1 MTATFLTSEL
11 SHLISESKRKN
22 NDIRTTAEK
31 SLQDLKALSI
41 TSEKQLAADLSRKP
55 SFIEPFLLACSTHS
69 TKYAVSGVTCL
80 QKLIIARGLPKGR
93 LQDAVQALDSCA
105 DLGLEVQFKI
115 LQALPSLVQNYA
127 DDLYGDLLGSTLQV
141 CASLQATKVRTVSGV
156 AAATLQQLLASVF
169 EKVNEED
176 ATNDAESPTTEV
188 PSEDGPVAV
197 RPVALDA
204 YRILRDLALAA
215 DDRPTKFVNFTALSR
230 GAILDLIASL
240 IRANPGLIEKHVQ
253 LGSVVRSN
261 VLPFAVQ
268 VLSERQS
275 FAPTVRCVRLLD
287 MILRRHFSMFSGE
300 CEIMLGLITHE
311 LDTDGAE
318 PWRRC
323 LYMEIL
329 SNFFADAE
337 LLVTAYIK
345 FDFATNGKT
354 IAQDILNLFVRMST
368 EKPAVIGLGS
378 QSTIPSDPTASSDSG
393 SQQAAMEAAGGVV
406 GLISSALGVVETAP
420 TGIGINWSI
429 PRSPCMDQLD
439 KTEGP
444 VLPES
449 YVYSLLLECVNS
461 LSDTLARTILPLT
474 AHHDRDNVTAAG
486 AVSANG
492 TRPSKRLGRSQS
504 YRKRTV
510 PRNPLSSEVDVS
522 QTARALAHLIDHA
535 WPAFLAT
542 CSTFLNAALDDHY
555 YRNLIKAYQR
565 FAQVAGLLRLTTS
578 RDALITTLGKA
589 AVPPQVLNS
598 ATSASI
604 RSPTVES
611 PRVFSNPKS
620 LLSVD
625 SLISGTSS
633 ISGDRERRSST
644 NPTRPTLTTRNL
656 LCLRAL
662 LNLAIALGPTL
673 GSTFVVVVDVLKQ
686 ADIVLSVTSP
696 EQLSRTGQSNNS
708 TESATAVQ
716 IFSAEVAA
724 VESAASRLLE
734 STADYP
740 NEAFL
745 GVMIIFCRLLEGRKS
760 SPIASPYLEPSS
772 PPETPISPSLPRR
785 TFSGLPGLSAV
796 AEMQLRDYQFVIPKL
811 GTLAALNIPRFIS
824 GSVEETGWMQLI
836 DVLCGVV
843 VTNDSPSSAR
853 RAAVDVLCRL
863 ISECIAE
870 VASDEAEAR
879 GVIQRR
885 SLTVLLQIAE
895 GIYIENGELTNTDVD
910 VHLHVLA
917 TLKDVVDRSGETLTA
932 GWEQVLG
939 VIRTTFENDIAP
951 AHTQDGDNALTPWD
965 LVSTELVSARLG
977 QPAFDVLR
985 CVCSDLL
992 GTLPLACGSSVVE
1005 LLYRFM
1011 LQPGDLNLS
1020 LATLSNVWPLS
1031 DILRVGSLSD
1041 DLERFGTPSGVVDPI
1056 ELRTQAILRDSR
1068 SAQWFLLLLR
1078 LREVVHR
1085 GQLEVRKAALQT
1097 LSSIC
1102 QRCTSELS
1110 PRAFAV
1116 VLQEIFVAML
1126 ADGIVPHGSKTTVDS
1141 DKADVE
1147 IFGAIVNN
1155 TFTLMSQNVQTVQ
1168 RIPDLAAVWREI
1180 AHLLDVALKRGTY
1193 AVHKVIDQ
1201 NLSMLLSSIQPGNNA
1216 WDPVLEAAFAIW
1228 ADRTT
1233 ESALLDTRHQ
1243 DQQPAFVAYADLAAQ
1258 LSRLLGK
1265 ALTIEQCKA
1274 IMGKLYLC
1282 LESSHASYYKADTHA
1297 MSPLQGKV
1305 IDALREL
1312 LSMRSEVRPDI
1323 LRICSDL
1330 LLLHHRSMA
1339 SDQQARKPSFL
1350 ALTGEVIPWLQQMIV
1365 DDLQT
1370 TTSTH
1375 PDACITAIT
1384 ALADIIVA
1392 KYAFTLQYK
1401 DLMLWQTASSSALVL
1416 AEPMIKYADAPG
1428 TNTGDTTA
1436 LWQQYLRIID
1446 GVVGANAL
1454 AQFDDRDRIYDDEEA
1469 DIATFNALQQV
1480 LTPKLSN
1487 PKLPD
1492 TFREQYAKSLF
1503 DASIIH
1509 ATERGELPAPGESP
1523 LSGIANIRRGR
1534 ADEVPYALRERMS
1547 YVCFNQLIRLSS
1559 PSDSASANH
1568 EKLAQ
1573 ATAPWLILRLAISI
1587 RAYIADQPLRGSW
1600 PQPLSE
1606 LEELLFCFEQIGK
1619 LELHPEAIQQSKTSG
1634 GKAHLPYL
1642 YPLLVKAL
1650 RVSGGEWYGAAE
1662 VREPLQ
1668 KLLEELDVYG

>member
-22 NDIRTTAEK
+22 NDIRIAAEK
-31 SLQDLKALSI
+31 SLQDLKALSV

-127 DDLYGDLLGSTLQV
+127 GDLHGDLLGSTLQV
-141 CASLQATKVRTVSGV
+141 CASLQANKVHTVSGV

-169 EKVNEED
+169 EKVVEED
-176 ATNDAESPTTEV
+176 STNDAKLPTTEV
-188 PSEDGPVAV
+188 PSEDGPVSV

-204 YRILRDLALAA
+204 YRILRDLILAA
-215 DDRPTKFVNFTALSR
+215 EDRLTKFVNFTALSR
-230 GAILDLIASL
+230 EAILDLIVSL
-240 IRANPGLIEKHVQ
+240 ISANPGLIEKHIE

-268 VLSERQS
+268 VLSERQG

-300 CEIMLGLITHE
+300 CETMLGLITNE
-311 LDTDGAE
+311 LDADGTE

-323 LYMEIL
+323 LYMETL
-329 SNFFADAE
+329 SHLFADAE
-337 LLVTAYIK
+337 QLVTAYVK

-354 IAQDILNLFVRMST
+354 IVQDILTTFVRMST
-368 EKPAVIGLGS
+368 EKPAIIGLGS
-378 QSTIPSDPTASSDSG
+378 QSTIPSDPTASSDSD

-420 TGIGINWSI
+420 TGIGVNWSI
-429 PRSPCMDQLD
+429 PRSQCMDQLD

-444 VLPES
+444 VVPES
-449 YVYSLLLECVNS
+449 YVYSLLLDCISS
-461 LSDTLARTILPLT
+461 LSDALARVVLPLT
-474 AHHDRDNVTAAG
+474 AHHDRDSVPRADGESQNG
-486 AVSANG
+486 A
-492 TRPSKRLGRSQS
+492 RPSKRLGRSQS

-510 PRNPLSSEVDVS
+510 PRNPLSSEEDVAYK
-522 QTARALAHLIDHA
+522 ARALAHLIERA

-565 FAQVAGLLRLTTS
+565 FAQIAGLLRLTTS

-598 ATSASI
+598 ATSTNI

-611 PRVFSNPKS
+611 QRVFSNPKS
-620 LLSVD
+620 LLSVE

-633 ISGDRERRSST
+633 ISGDRERRPPT
-644 NPTRPTLTTRNL
+644 NPTRQTLTTRNL

-662 LNLAIALGPTL
+662 LNLTIALGPTL
-673 GSTFVVVVDVLKQ
+673 GSTFAVVVDVLKQ

-696 EQLSRTGQSNNS
+696 EQLSRTGQSINS

-724 VESAASRLLE
+724 VKSAASRLLE

-760 SPIASPYLEPSS
+760 SPIASPHLKPSS
-772 PPETPISPSLPRR
+772 PPETPMSPSLPRR

-843 VTNDSPSSAR
+843 VTERQSFD
-853 RAAVDVLCRL
+853 
-863 ISECIAE
+863 ECIAE

-885 SLTVLLQIAE
+885 SLTVLLRIAE
-895 GIYIENGELTNTDVD
+895 GIYIEDGELTNTDVD

-939 VIRTTFENDIAP
+939 VIRTIFENDIAP

-1031 DILRVGSLSD
+1031 DTLRVGSLSD
-1041 DLERFGTPSGVVDPI
+1041 DLERFGTTSGVVDPI
-1056 ELRTQAILRDSR
+1056 ELRMQAILRDSR

-1078 LREVVHR
+1078 LREVVYR

-1102 QRCTSELS
+1102 QRCTPDLS

-1116 VLQEIFVAML
+1116 VLQEIFAAML
-1126 ADGIVPHGSKTTVDS
+1126 ADEIVPHGSKTTIDS
-1141 DKADVE
+1141 GKVDVE

-1155 TFTLMSQNVQTVQ
+1155 TFILISQNVQTVQ

-1201 NLSMLLSSIQPGNNA
+1201 NLSMLLSSIQSGNNA
-1216 WDPVLEAAFAIW
+1216 WDPVLESAFATW

-1305 IDALREL
+1305 IDVLREL

-1339 SDQQARKPSFL
+1339 SDQQAKKPSFL

-1503 DASIIH
+1503 DASMIH
-1509 ATERGELPAPGESP
+1509 ATEHGELPAPGESP

-1547 YVCFNQLIRLSS
+1547 YVCFNQLIRLGS
-1559 PSDSASANH
+1559 PSDSASTNH

-1619 LELHPEAIQQSKTSG
+1619 LELHPQAIQQSKTSG

>member
-22 NDIRTTAEK
+22 NDIRTAAEK
-31 SLQDLKALSI
+31 SLQDLKALSV
-41 TSEKQLAADLSRKP
+41 TSEKQLAADLSRKS

-80 QKLIIARGLPKGR
+80 QKLIVGRGLPK
-93 LQDAVQALDSCA
+93 
-105 DLGLEVQFKI
+105 GLEVQFKI

-127 DDLYGDLLGSTLQV
+127 DDLHGDLLGSTLQV
-141 CASLQATKVRTVSGV
+141 CASLQATKVHTVSGV

-169 EKVNEED
+169 EKVVEED
-176 ATNDAESPTTEV
+176 SISDAQLPTTEV

-204 YRILRDLALAA
+204 YRILRDLILAA
-215 DDRPTKFVNFTALSR
+215 EDRPTKFVNFTALSR
-230 GAILDLIASL
+230 EAILDLIVSL
-240 IRANPGLIEKHVQ
+240 ISANPGLIEKHIE

-268 VLSERQS
+268 VLSERQG

-329 SNFFADAE
+329 SHLFADAE
-337 LLVTAYIK
+337 LLVAAYVK
-345 FDFATNGKT
+345 FDFAANGKT
-354 IAQDILNLFVRMST
+354 IVQDILTTFVRMST
-368 EKPAVIGLGS
+368 EKPTVIGLGS
-378 QSTIPSDPTASSDSG
+378 QSTIPSDPLGSNDSD

-406 GLISSALGVVETAP
+406 GLISSALGVVESAP
-420 TGIGINWSI
+420 TGIGVNWSI

-449 YVYSLLLECVNS
+449 YIYGLLLECVNS
-461 LSDTLARTILPLT
+461 LSDALARVVLPLT
-474 AHHDRDNVTAAG
+474 AHHDRESVSTAG

-492 TRPSKRLGRSQS
+492 SRPSKRPGRSQS

-510 PRNPLSSEVDVS
+510 PRNPLSSELDVS
-522 QTARALAHLIDHA
+522 HTARALAHLIEHA

-542 CSTFLNAALDDHY
+542 CSTFLNAALDDYY

-598 ATSASI
+598 ATSATI

-611 PRVFSNPKS
+611 PRVLSNPKS
-620 LLSVD
+620 LLSVE

-673 GSTFVVVVDVLKQ
+673 GSTFAVVVDVLKQ
-686 ADIVLSVTSP
+686 ADIVLSITSP

-760 SPIASPYLEPSS
+760 SPIASPHLQPIS
-772 PPETPISPSLPRR
+772 PPETPMSPSLPRR

-853 RAAVDVLCRL
+853 KAAVDVLSRL
-863 ISECIAE
+863 VSECIAE
-870 VASDEAEAR
+870 VASDNVEIR
-879 GVIQRR
+879 GAIQRR
-885 SLTVLLQIAE
+885 SLAVLLRIAE
-895 GIYIENGELTNTDVD
+895 GIYIEDGELTGTDID

-917 TLKDVVDRSGETLTA
+917 TSKQIVDRCGDTLIA
-932 GWEQVLG
+932 GWEQVFA
-939 VIRTTFENDIAP
+939 VIRAAFENDITPGYKNEGETAP
-951 AHTQDGDNALTPWD
+951 TPWH
-965 LVSTELVSARLG
+965 LVSTELVSSRLG

-985 CVCSDLL
+985 SICSDLL
-992 GTLPLACGSSVVE
+992 GTLPTACGWSVVE
-1005 LLYRFM
+1005 LVYRFM
-1011 LQPGDLNLS
+1011 LQVRDLNLS

-1031 DILRVGSLSD
+1031 DALSVASLSD
-1041 DLERFGTPSGVVDPI
+1041 DLQHFGATAGAADSI
-1056 ELRTQAILRDSR
+1056 EISIRPLLQDSR
-1068 SAQWFLLLLR
+1068 SAQWLLLLLR
-1078 LREVVHR
+1078 MRDVVHR
-1085 GQLEVRKAALQT
+1085 GQLEVRKAALST

-1102 QRCTSELS
+1102 QRCSPELT
-1110 PRAFAV
+1110 PEAFAV
-1116 VLQEIFVAML
+1116 LLQHVFVGML
-1126 ADGIVPHGSKTTVDS
+1126 ADQINTGDGKIVIDLDNAGIEV
-1141 DKADVE
+1141 
-1147 IFGAIVNN
+1147 FGAVMDS
-1155 TFTLMSQNVQTVQ
+1155 TFSLMSQNLQTME
-1168 RIPDLAAVWREI
+1168 RIPELIAVWREI
-1180 AHLLDVALKRGTY
+1180 AHLLDAALKHHNY
-1193 AVHKVIDQ
+1193 IVHKAIYG
-1201 NLSMLLSSIQPGNNA
+1201 NLGTLLSGIQSANNA
-1216 WDPVLEAAFAIW
+1216 WKPVLESAFAIW
-1228 ADRTT
+1228 ADRETKST
-1233 ESALLDTRHQ
+1233 LLGSQ
-1243 DQQPAFVAYADLAAQ
+1243 LADQQPVLVAYADLAAQ

-1265 ALTIEQCKA
+1265 AFTSDQCKV
-1274 IMGKLYLC
+1274 IVDQLYSC

-1297 MSPLQGKV
+1297 MSPLQSKV
-1305 IDALREL
+1305 LDVLREL
-1312 LSMRSEVRPDI
+1312 LLMRPEIRSEM
-1323 LRICSDL
+1323 LRTCSAM
-1330 LLLHHRSMA
+1330 LLLHQRDAAEEIKS
-1339 SDQQARKPSFL
+1339 KTPSFV
-1350 ALTGEVIPWLQQMIV
+1350 ALTAEIIPWLQQMII
-1365 DDLQT
+1365 DDLQPKMGA
-1370 TTSTH
+1370 H
-1375 PDACITAIT
+1375 PHACITAIT
-1384 ALADIIVA
+1384 ALADIISA

-1401 DLMLWQTASSSALVL
+1401 DLMLWQRASTAALTL
-1416 AEPMIKYADAPG
+1416 AEALMNHAGAPE
-1428 TNTGDTTA
+1428 TSTDNTTA
-1436 LWQQYLRIID
+1436 LWQQYLRIMD
-1446 GVVGANAL
+1446 GIVGANAL
-1454 AQFDDRDRIYDDEEA
+1454 AQINDPDRIYDDEEA

-1503 DASIIH
+1503 DASTIH

-1523 LSGIANIRRGR
+1523 LGGIASIRRGR
-1534 ADEVPYALRERMS
+1534 ADEVRYALRERMS

-1559 PSDSASANH
+1559 AADPASTNH

-1573 ATAPWLILRLAISI
+1573 ATAPWLVLRLAIPI

-1619 LELHPEAIQQSKTSG
+1619 LELHPEAIRQSKISG

-1642 YPLLVKAL
+1642 HPLLMKAL
-1650 RVSGGEWYGAAE
+1650 RVSSGEWYGAAE
-1662 VREPLQ
+1662 VRDPLQ
-1668 KLLEELDVYG
+1668 RLLEELDVFG